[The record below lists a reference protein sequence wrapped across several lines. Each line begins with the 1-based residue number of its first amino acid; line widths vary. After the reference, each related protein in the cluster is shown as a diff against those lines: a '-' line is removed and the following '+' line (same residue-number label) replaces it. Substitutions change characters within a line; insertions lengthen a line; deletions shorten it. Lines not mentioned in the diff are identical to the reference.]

1 MTKKKVG
8 KTKKRTNQTAHQR
21 AMKIPEVQE
30 TLKALRARWN
40 DLSSQQRGEQLN
52 VLIGFKCS
60 QDGIARELGKP
71 ATSIRRYIN
80 EAGGDWF
87 STMERTWA
95 EDPQEESTMCTGNV
109 ACRFPP
115 KIPAKK
121 IVESVT
127 NETSPAQDHAHISTA
142 EQTKK
147 IIPPFSTRVKEP
159 PVENGAMSRQ
169 ENQVGEGAPK
179 TSMVDAYMNSKRIH
193 DDKIQRLE
201 TIPDQIESRPL
212 RTARSMK
219 RQGRPEPP
227 TDPNRPVP

>member
-8 KTKKRTNQTAHQR
+8 KTKKRINQTAHQR

-30 TLKALRARWN
+30 TLNALRARWN
-40 DLSSQQRGEQLN
+40 DLSPQQRGEQLN

-60 QDGIARELGKP
+60 EDGIAKELGKP
-71 ATSIRRYIN
+71 ATSIRRYIK

-87 STMERTWA
+87 SIMERTWA

-121 IVESVT
+121 IVSPVK
-127 NETSPAQDHAHISTA
+127 NETCPAQDHAHTSTA

-147 IIPPFSTRVKEP
+147 NTSPVSTKVKEP
-159 PVENGAMSRQ
+159 LVVNGPVSRQ
-169 ENQVGEGAPK
+169 EDQVRGATPK
-179 TSMVDAYMNSKRIH
+179 TSLVDAYMNSEQIRANN
-193 DDKIQRLE
+193 IQRLAAISE
-201 TIPDQIESRPL
+201 QIKPRPIPN
-212 RTARSMK
+212 ARSMK
-219 RQGRPEPP
+219 RQGKPEPP
-227 TDPNRPVP
+227 TDPQQSVS